1 MKINSKT
8 AIAGIAALGLLAI
21 PAAQLVIPD
30 RVQAETA
37 VERIT
42 GLGSAPASFAPLVQ
56 RVKPAVV
63 SVQVKSARSATKSG
77 GSEFFFDMPN
87 LPKGTPFEEFF
98 KQFRNKPEKFKH
110 RKKGRRIMS
119 QGSGFLISDDGYIV
133 TNNHVVDDGET
144 ITVVL
149 DNGRKYK
156 AKMIGVDKKTDL
168 ALLKIKGDKPFPF
181 VRFSQKEAQVGD
193 WAIAVGNPFG
203 LGGTVTVGVVSA
215 RGRDIGQGNYDDFL
229 QIDAPINK
237 GNSGGPTFNL
247 EGKVIGVNTAIF
259 SRTGGSV
266 GIGFAIP
273 AKQVMS
279 IIADLRLNGGV
290 TRGWL
295 GVAIQKVTPD
305 IADSLELD
313 STNGVLVSEITKGSP
328 ADRAGLRTGD
338 VILQVNEAGVKDP
351 RDLARRIAKIK
362 PDTKARLLILR
373 SGEKMDLSVRIGRLE
388 GKRLAAGKTESENGK
403 SLAGLGMTLQRA
415 PDGKPGI
422 IVLDVED
429 GGKADEKRIR
439 PGNYILEV
447 NGVKVSTLD
456 DVDRQIAKARDMK
469 KKAILLR
476 VRANGTSRFVAL
488 GLDPR

>member
-1 MKINSKT
+1 MRINRKT
-8 AIAGIAALGLLAI
+8 AIAGVAALGLLAI
-21 PAAQLVIPD
+21 PASQLLAPAH
-30 RVQAETA
+30 VQAQTEDS
-37 VERIT
+37 RGF
-42 GLGSAPASFAPLVQ
+42 GLGSAPASFAPLVK

-63 SVQVKSARSATKSG
+63 SVQVKSTRRVSQSG
-77 GSEFFFDMPN
+77 GNEFFFDLPN

-98 KQFRNKPEKFKH
+98 KQFRKNPNGFKH
-110 RKKGRRIMS
+110 RKRGRRTMS
-119 QGSGFLISDDGYIV
+119 QGSGFLISSDGYIV
-133 TNNHVVDDGET
+133 TNNHVVDDGDI
-144 ITVVL
+144 ITVIL

-156 AKMIGVDKKTDL
+156 ARRIGVDKKTDL
-168 ALLKIKGDKPFPF
+168 ALLKIKRNKPFPF
-181 VRFSQKEAQVGD
+181 VRFSHKEAQVGD

-279 IIADLRLNGGV
+279 IIADLRINGGV

-305 IADSLELD
+305 IADSLDLD
-313 STNGVLVSEITKGSP
+313 SPRGVLVADITDGSP
-328 ADRAGLRTGD
+328 ADKAGLRAGD
-338 VILQVNEAGVKDP
+338 VILKVNESRVKDP
-351 RDLARRIAKIK
+351 RDLARKIARIK
-362 PDTKARLLILR
+362 PDTNARLLILR
-373 SGEKMDLSVRIGRLE
+373 DGERTSLSVRIGRLE
-388 GKRLAAGKTESENGK
+388 GSAQASGNNTGDNGK

-415 PDGKPGI
+415 TDGQAG
-422 IVLDVED
+422 VVVVDVES
-429 GGKADEKRIR
+429 GGKADDKRIR
-439 PGNYILEV
+439 PGNRILEI
-447 NGVKVSTLD
+447 NGEKVSTLD
-456 DVDRQIAKARDMK
+456 DVDRQIARARKAG
-469 KKAILLR
+469 KKAILLL
-476 VRANGTSRFVAL
+476 VRANKTNRFVAL
-488 GLDPR
+488 ALDPR